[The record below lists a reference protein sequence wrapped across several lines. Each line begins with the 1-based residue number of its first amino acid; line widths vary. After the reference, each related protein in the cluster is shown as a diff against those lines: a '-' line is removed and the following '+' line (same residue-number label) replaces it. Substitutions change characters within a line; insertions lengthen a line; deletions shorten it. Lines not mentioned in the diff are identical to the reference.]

1 MSASDGLTRPTRV
14 HPTAVVAPG
23 AQLGQGVEIGPHA
36 VIGENVSIGDGTVVG
51 PGAVIEGWTTIGKNC
66 RVGTGVC
73 LGGRPQDY
81 KYKGEKTFLKIGDN
95 NDIREYVT
103 MHRGTADGRGET
115 VVGSGCLFMAYSHVA
130 HDCVVGDGVTIIN
143 SAQLAGHCVV
153 EDYAVISGLAGVH
166 QFCRVGKMAM
176 VGGMTKVVKDVPP
189 FMLVDGNP
197 ASVRGINVV
206 GLRRHNV
213 PPAVREQIR
222 QAYRILCKS
231 RLSVSHAIERM
242 MEELQ
247 RSPEIDH
254 LIDFLRSSARGVMR

>member
-1 MSASDGLTRPTRV
+1 V